1 MIGAGAVPGAATP
14 GSFPTGWYGKIP
26 ATGDFI
32 ARRIPASF
40 SQSLDRWLQAAVEG
54 SRERLGARW
63 RESFLSMPAWRFI
76 LSPGVLTQNAW
87 AGLMVPSVDAV
98 GRYFPLTVAAALPA
112 ASVDQVATLL
122 AAATWFDQIEA
133 IALEA
138 IAPGADTGAID
149 AALAGRPF
157 KGEWLRLP
165 RASDDTLPIKG
176 AKPQMLWVPL
186 LARAANEPLPATLR
200 ELAERLA
207 EPCSAWL
214 AEESEVFG
222 RCLLLC
228 EALPAAGQYCAMMD
242 GRWIEHGWGRREIG
256 A

>member
-1 MIGAGAVPGAATP
+1 MIGARAAPGAAGP

-40 SQSLDRWLQAAVEG
+40 SQSWDRWLQAAVEA

-63 RESFLSMPAWRFI
+63 RDSFLSMPAWRFI
-76 LSPGVLTQNAW
+76 LAPGALTQNAW

-98 GRYFPLTVAAALPA
+98 GRYFPLTVAAALPS
-112 ASVDQVATLL
+112 ASIDQLATLL
-122 AAATWFDQIEA
+122 AAAAWFDQVEA
-133 IALEA
+133 IALRA
-138 IAPGADTGAID
+138 IAPNADTAAID
-149 AALAGRPF
+149 AALAERPF
-157 KGEWLRLP
+157 KSEWLQLP
-165 RASDDTLPIKG
+165 QASGDTMPIRG
-176 AKPQMLWVPL
+176 AKAQMLWVPL
-186 LARAANEPLPATLR
+186 PARSSGERLSATLR

-207 EPCSAWL
+207 EPYSAWL

-228 EALPAAGQYCAMMD
+228 EALPAAEQYCAMMD